1 MRISF
6 VTEMGFVGR
15 VPKEHTNM
23 RVEFAWMNALD
34 ADHYS
39 IQLATVNK
47 NLVDYDHVFVIF
59 PKGRLNLN
67 AVGDKIS
74 NEPNPFSQLLSSDWL
89 QRVKFRNKQVH
100 FVQEG
105 PHWLWNDYD
114 LADQINFFNMMQSC
128 DSIFA
133 HNETDVLYYK
143 GLFPGKKVNKIPTIM
158 IEHLIKDIKPNPED
172 KAIIGGNF
180 ARWYGGFE
188 SYIVAQN
195 LNVPLWGQTSHAMR
209 EGEDQ
214 LLNHLPRVDW
224 INWMKN
230 LSTFKYAVHLMP
242 TVAAGTFS
250 LNCAYFGIP
259 CIGNV
264 NVDTQRLCH
273 PMLSVDVGNV
283 KRARDLAIRLK
294 EDQDFYESCSKVAK
308 MMAKEQCDINYW
320 KQYITESLNETE

>member
-1 MRISF
+1 MRIAF

-15 VPKEHTNM
+15 IPKEHSNM
-23 RVEFAWMNALD
+23 RVEFAWMNAFN
-34 ADHYS
+34 ADHYPIYS
-39 IQLATVNK
+39 ADQ
-47 NLVDYDHVFVIF
+47 LVDYDHVFVIF

-105 PHWLWNDYD
+105 PHWLWNDYE

-133 HNETDVLYYK
+133 HNEVDVLYYK
-143 GLFPGKKVNKIPTIM
+143 GLFPSKKVNKIPTIM
-158 IEHLIKDIKPNPED
+158 IEHLIKDIEPNPED

-209 EGEDQ
+209 QGEDQ

-259 CIGNV
+259 CIGNS

-283 KRARDLAIRLK
+283 KRATELAIRLK
-294 EDQDFYESCSKVAK
+294 EDREFYDSCSKVARV
-308 MMAKEQCDINYW
+308 MAKEQCDVDYW
-320 KQYITESLNETE
+320 KQYMIERLNQNETK